1 MGLMAIILSVIA
13 FILLVPVTVYVIE
26 CLAALLPERSL
37 KLDASSAG
45 PKTVVLIPAH
55 SESDDLAA
63 SLESL
68 KANCEDDTILVVA
81 PPGANGT
88 VEIAKEAGVQWVVRK
103 QVSTRSNADTL
114 MFAVE
119 HLSEAPPDVIVVI
132 DADSRVSSETIQRI
146 AAKAVSTERP
156 IQADVVFPAPETPT
170 PKAVGSTLSMIIR
183 NQVRPTGL
191 RKLGLPCQLAGT
203 GMAFPYEVLRKAP
216 RTGEHLTDDVLF
228 GIELAKL
235 GHAPA
240 SCART
245 EVTSVRPATE
255 IAVRRQGQEPG
266 PLAMMLLNG
275 PTLVKEGFQRRSL
288 RLIASGLDLLVPPV
302 AMLVSMLL
310 VVMAVALLDGILGGG
325 FYAFRQLL
333 YGLIAVG
340 FATGVSWYAFARDV
354 IPFEDLKALPSYF
367 SAALT
372 RVFPFLN
379 RPRKPAA
386 IDVGASEAEA
396 ADAEATGAD
405 ADAEGPPAK
414 AGADAPKNADAVEAT
429 ATEAGSDPSADDSKT
444 EPSAD
449 DSKTEPAAVEATSTD
464 TDDKSDDED
473 PEKKTD
479 GGVSLSAL
487 AEPATKVTEPG
498 TDEGSAEPPQPTSG
512 ETNQNGVSRLS

>member
-1 MGLMAIILSVIA
+1 
-13 FILLVPVTVYVIE
+13 
-26 CLAALLPERSL
+26 
-37 KLDASSAG
+37 
-45 PKTVVLIPAH
+45 
-55 SESDDLAA
+55 
-63 SLESL
+63 
-68 KANCEDDTILVVA
+68 
-81 PPGANGT
+81 
-88 VEIAKEAGVQWVVRK
+88 
-103 QVSTRSNADTL
+103 
-114 MFAVE
+114 
-119 HLSEAPPDVIVVI
+119 
-132 DADSRVSSETIQRI
+132 
-146 AAKAVSTERP
+146 
-156 IQADVVFPAPETPT
+156 
-170 PKAVGSTLSMIIR
+170 
-183 NQVRPTGL
+183 
-191 RKLGLPCQLAGT
+191 
-203 GMAFPYEVLRKAP
+203 
-216 RTGEHLTDDVLF
+216 
-228 GIELAKL
+228 
-235 GHAPA
+235 
-240 SCART
+240 
-245 EVTSVRPATE
+245 
-255 IAVRRQGQEPG
+255 
-266 PLAMMLLNG
+266 
-275 PTLVKEGFQRRSL
+275 
-288 RLIASGLDLLVPPV
+288 
-302 AMLVSMLL
+302 MLVSMLL

-333 YGLIAVG
+333 YGLIGVG

-487 AEPATKVTEPG
+487 AEPTTKVTEPG